1 MATTTERE
9 IKIANGLGNA
19 DASQVLAGVTFSSE
33 DGFNIEGTFAPDA
46 SNITYNDGTVADAL
60 DDLAEATS
68 NLPSAGTRLVG
79 VLEAGQTAIT
89 FTSEEITT
97 DTKLNAVYT
106 SIFDV
111 PLDAATFSSGSLTLT
126 FPMQEKDMEVVAVI
140 NATMSGGKSAYDYA
154 VDGGYQGT
162 EEEFASLINSMAMS
176 NIRLVQEVY
185 LDEYTK
191 TSSLDRKNR
200 WCLI

>member
-176 NIRLVQEVY
+176 NIRLV
-185 LDEYTK
+185 
-191 TSSLDRKNR
+191 
-200 WCLI
+200 